1 MLSANVICKT
11 SHVCISEELRRL
23 GRKHFNQAHKR
34 TSLFGSENEPQYFEE
49 PYRENTSYPIYKY
62 LKTNNRFTDEIVNK
76 QSASFSQT
84 RQVDNISMEHFPKTK
99 VREFEHTESRDE
111 VLESGSSDSIERTHE
126 KALTTV
132 LQSGE
137 EDNEHTYSQEIENLY
152 ENPRN
157 YTNGN
162 IENDKVDYLI
172 QAAEERAKRR
182 ELDKQ
187 NSNENQLLFDASQK
201 PKRNPEYQ
209 RGLLNAPWY
218 TNPEEGIGSE
228 NVQRYNSRS
237 VKPISNSLQKI
248 SKSKS
253 TTQQDFPKY
262 SLQELKE
269 CRQRRSYHGNKE
281 SLEWPFSETNGST
294 KQEDELGG
302 SHYHRSSAVIGQ
314 GFLEK
319 FGPKSPSLNKKRT
332 NDTPVAA
339 SMLRNSPYAFH
350 G

>member
-1 MLSANVICKT
+1 MLSTNVICKT
-11 SHVCISEELRRL
+11 SPVCISEELRRL

-34 TSLFGSENEPQYFEE
+34 TSLFGSENEPQYFEN
-49 PYRENTSYPIYKY
+49 PFREDNGYPIYKC
-62 LKTNNRFTDEIVNK
+62 LKTNNCFTDGITNK

-84 RQVDNISMEHFPKTK
+84 GQVDNTSVKHFPKQII
-99 VREFEHTESRDE
+99 RGSEHTESCD
-111 VLESGSSDSIERTHE
+111 VLESENSGFMEGTHE
-126 KALTTV
+126 MASTNI
-132 LQSGE
+132 LQSRE
-137 EDNEHTYSQEIENLY
+137 EDNEYTNSQEIKNLD
-152 ENPRN
+152 ENPQN
-157 YTNGN
+157 HADENT
-162 IENDKVDYLI
+162 ENDKVDYLI

-187 NSNENQLLFDASQK
+187 TSSENQLLFDALQK
-201 PKRNPEYQ
+201 PKRNSEYQ

-218 TNPEEGIGSE
+218 TNPEEGISSE
-228 NVQRYNSRS
+228 DVQRYYSKS
-237 VKPISNSLQKI
+237 VKPVLNSLQKI

-269 CRQRRSYHGNKE
+269 CRQRRNYNGNKE
-281 SLEWPFSETNGST
+281 SLDWPFSETNGSI
-294 KQEDELGG
+294 KKDDELGG

-319 FGPKSPSLNKKRT
+319 FGPKSPSLDNKLT
-332 NDTPVAA
+332 NDPPVAA